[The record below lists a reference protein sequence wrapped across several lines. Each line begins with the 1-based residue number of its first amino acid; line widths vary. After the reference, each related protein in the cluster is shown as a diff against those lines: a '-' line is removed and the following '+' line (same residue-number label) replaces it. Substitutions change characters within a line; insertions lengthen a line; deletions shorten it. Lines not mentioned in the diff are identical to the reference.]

1 LFPVIIF
8 FKTLRRAI
16 MKKFLALLLA
26 AMMVFA
32 FTACGGGGSSEE
44 AAEESTDAA
53 AVSYDDIDDN
63 CESEDGTYE
72 VAMVT
77 DVGQLKDGSFNQFTW
92 NGCKMYAH
100 ENDKTYKYYQPA
112 NGAQATDEDRIKAMT
127 DACDAGAEVIV
138 TPGFMQATAL
148 EAVAPK
154 YPEVQF
160 IFIDGWDMGADNVL
174 GVSYQEEQAGYL
186 AGYAAVMEG
195 YTKLGF
201 SGGGGGTNPACI
213 RYGYGFAQGANDAAK
228 EKDVEVEMRYSW
240 EYGSQFQASD
250 DLQAMLAGW
259 YNAGTE
265 AIFMCGGTMFNS
277 GTAAADA
284 ADGAIIGVDVDQ
296 SPLSDTVI
304 TSAMKDLAGSVIQT
318 IGEYYADSTVKGED
332 KVLGA
337 ADDMVGLPTDT
348 WSLQNW
354 SVEDY
359 NALFEK
365 VKSGEIKIDDNAE
378 MADPSTAGLEKIKF
392 VK

>member
-1 LFPVIIF
+1 
-8 FKTLRRAI
+8 

-44 AAEESTDAA
+44 AADDSSDAA

-63 CESEDGTYE
+63 CESEDGTYQI
-72 VAMVT
+72 AMVT

-92 NGCKMYAH
+92 NGCKKYAVD
-100 ENDKTYKYYQPA
+100 NGKTYKYYQPA
-112 NGAQATDEDRIKAMT
+112 NGQNATDEDRIKAMT

-138 TPGFMQATAL
+138 TPGFLQQTAL

-160 IFIDGWDMGADNVL
+160 IFIDGWDLGIDNVL

-201 SGGGGGTNPACI
+201 SGGGGGSNPACI
-213 RYGYGFAQGANDAAK
+213 RYGYGYAQGANDAAK
-228 EKDVEVEMRYSW
+228 EKDVDVEMRYSW
-240 EYGSQFQASD
+240 EYGSSFSASD

-265 AIFMCGGTMFNS
+265 VIFMCGGTMFNS
-277 GTAAADA
+277 GAAAAEA

-296 SPLSDTVI
+296 SAQSDAVI
-304 TSAMKDLAGSVIQT
+304 TSATKGLAQSVQISLENFY
-318 IGEYYADSTVKGED
+318 GEGLQKGAL
-332 KVLGA
+332 VLGA
-337 ADDMVGLPTDT
+337 ADDAVGLPVDT

-365 VKSGEIKIDDNAE
+365 VKSGEITIDDNAE

>member
-1 LFPVIIF
+1 
-8 FKTLRRAI
+8 
-16 MKKFLALLLA
+16 MKKFLVMLLA
-26 AMMVFA
+26 ALMVFSFA
-32 FTACGGGGSSEE
+32 ACGGGSSDSGN
-44 AAEESTDAA
+44 AGDST

-63 CESEDGTYE
+63 CESADGTYQI
-72 VAMVT
+72 AMVT

-92 NGCKMYAH
+92 NGCKYYATQ
-100 ENDKTYKYYQPA
+100 NDKTYKYYQPA
-112 NGAQATDEDRIKAMT
+112 NGSNATDEDRIKAMS

-138 TPGFMQATAL
+138 TPGFLQATAL

-160 IFIDGWDMGADNVL
+160 IFIDGWDMGIDNVL

-201 SGGGGGTNPACI
+201 SGGGGGSNPACI
-213 RYGYGFAQGANDAAK
+213 RYGYGYAQGANAAAA
-228 EKDVEVEMRYSW
+228 EKGETVEMRYSW
-240 EYGSQFQASD
+240 EYGSSFSASD

-259 YNAGTE
+259 FNAGTE
-265 AIFMCGGTMFNS
+265 VIFMAGGTMFNS
-277 GTAAADA
+277 GAAAAEA

-296 SPLSDTVI
+296 SPQSDSVV
-304 TSAMKDLAGSVIQT
+304 TSAMKGLDQSVIVALTNFYGDGMQS
-318 IGEYYADSTVKGED
+318 GAL
-332 KVLGA
+332 VLGA
-337 ADDMVGLPTDT
+337 ADDAVGLPVDT

-359 NALFEK
+359 EELFAQL
-365 VKSGEIKIDDNAE
+365 KSGDVTVDSDSE
-378 MADPSTAGLEKIKF
+378 MSDPSTAGLENVTF